1 VRGKLQLQTGSVD
14 IHEKLQ
20 DTLTMVESD
29 ARAKQLKVETRLDAS
44 LHRVQADGA
53 RMHQVLWNLAKNAIK
68 FTPIGGTIV
77 FRTWN
82 EAGGLTIS
90 CTDDGIGIQADAL
103 PKIFEPF
110 EQAGDEIT
118 KRFGGL
124 GLGLTV
130 SRALVEAHGGT
141 LAVRSD
147 GEGKGA
153 TFTIRLP
160 RVIEDKVDEA
170 LRPEADF
177 GGGGAGA
184 PLNILLVE
192 DHADTA
198 QVVFEFLTS
207 RGHRV
212 RLVHAVEE
220 ALRAAAGDR
229 FEVLISDINLP
240 DGSGLDLVRRI
251 EPKPA
256 IGAIAVSGFGMDE
269 DLSRSRQAGF
279 DQHLT

>member
-1 VRGKLQLQTGSVD
+1 
-14 IHEKLQ
+14 
-20 DTLTMVESD
+20 
-29 ARAKQLKVETRLDAS
+29 
-44 LHRVQADGA
+44 
-53 RMHQVLWNLAKNAIK
+53 MHQVLWNLAKNAIK
-68 FTPIGGTIV
+68 FTPIGGTVV

-82 EAGGLTIS
+82 DAGGLLIS
-90 CTDDGIGIQADAL
+90 CADDGIGIRPDAL

-110 EQAGDEIT
+110 EQAGDDIT

-130 SRALVEAHGGT
+130 SRALVEGHGGT
-141 LAVRSD
+141 LTVRSE

-160 RVIEDKVDEA
+160 RVIDDRGDEP
-170 LRPEADF
+170 LRTEADF
-177 GGGGAGA
+177 SGIGPATH
-184 PLNILLVE
+184 LNILLVE
-192 DHADTA
+192 DHNDTA

-212 RLVHAVEE
+212 RLVHAVQE
-220 ALRAAAGDR
+220 ALRAAADDR

-240 DGSGLDLVRRI
+240 DGSGLDLVQRI

-256 IGAIAVSGFGMDE
+256 LGAIAVSGFGMDE

-279 DQHLT
+279 DQHLTKPIDVARLQHALGRLSTSHH